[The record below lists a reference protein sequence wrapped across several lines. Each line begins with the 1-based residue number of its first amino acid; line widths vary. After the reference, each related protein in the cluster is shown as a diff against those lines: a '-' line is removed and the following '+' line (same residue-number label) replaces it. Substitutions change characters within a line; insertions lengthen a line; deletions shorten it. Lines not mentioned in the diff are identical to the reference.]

1 LLGERSGGFKIA
13 MNALNV
19 GRIKLAAAV
28 LDANRRAITGSVQYA
43 VERKQF
49 GKSIA
54 SFGAIQHK
62 LAEMVARTWV
72 SESAIYRAGQ
82 DIEDAIAR
90 LEASGMDPQ
99 EAKLKGV
106 EEYAIECC
114 ILKVH
119 ASEVSTYVVDEG
131 VQIFGGMGYSEDT
144 PMESALRDVRITR
157 IYEGT
162 NEINRMHAVAMLLK
176 KALKGELDLMTPAM
190 AVANDLMGIPSFDTP
205 DYSVFMA
212 EELEMVAKM
221 KKAILMVAG
230 KAVEKYGLNL
240 EEEQEVIMQV
250 ADMLLEVYMAE
261 SAVLRASK
269 IHQNSG
275 PDAAA
280 LPAAMTRLYLH
291 QAVEKLGQAGREAIN
306 AFAEGDELRILHMG
320 LRRFTKWQ
328 NPVNAKELRRT
339 IAAYTI
345 EHGKYPF

>member
-1 LLGERSGGFKIA
+1 
-13 MNALNV
+13 
-19 GRIKLAAAV
+19 
-28 LDANRRAITGSVQYA
+28 
-43 VERKQF
+43 
-49 GKSIA
+49 
-54 SFGAIQHK
+54 
-62 LAEMVARTWV
+62 MVARTWV

-82 DIEDAIAR
+82 DIENAIAR
-90 LEASGMDPQ
+90 LEAEGIDPQ
-99 EAKLKGV
+99 EAKLRGV

-114 ILKVH
+114 LLKVH

-176 KALKGELDLMTPAM
+176 KALKGELDLLTPAM
-190 AVANDLMGIPSFDTP
+190 AVANDLMGIPSFETP

-212 EELEMVAKM
+212 EEMEMIGKM

-230 KAVEKYGLNL
+230 KAVEKFGLNL

-250 ADMLLEVYMAE
+250 AEMLIEVYVAE
-261 SAVLRASK
+261 SAVLRSVK
-269 IHQNSG
+269 IHQNQG
-275 PDAAA
+275 AEVAAI
-280 LPAAMTRLYLH
+280 PAAMTTLYLH
-291 QAVEKLGQAGREAIN
+291 EAVEKLGQAGREAIN

-328 NPVNAKELRRT
+328 NPANAKALRRT
-339 IAAYTI
+339 IAAHTI
-345 EHGKYPF
+345 EQGKYPF